1 MSHPLHGARPVDRT
15 AGFPAAARLLTADWE
30 RIAGSAITAAV
41 ERNPELPARLGE
53 IGLRHLLRDGE
64 VVLEKLAESLASG
77 STSPLRLFTE
87 HATPTWRRRRIS
99 MDDVTDLYEGL
110 RLAVPALLPSDAAPL
125 ADAALCD
132 GIAVLRWH
140 RRLGGDRRKRN
151 RILAAL
157 YKGA

>member
-64 VVLEKLAESLASG
+64 VVQRTRDHS
-77 STSPLRLFTE
+77 
-87 HATPTWRRRRIS
+87 H
-99 MDDVTDLYEGL
+99 VEGVEEVK
-110 RLAVPALLPSDAAPL
+110 A
-125 ADAALCD
+125 
-132 GIAVLRWH
+132 
-140 RRLGGDRRKRN
+140 
-151 RILAAL
+151 
-157 YKGA
+157 